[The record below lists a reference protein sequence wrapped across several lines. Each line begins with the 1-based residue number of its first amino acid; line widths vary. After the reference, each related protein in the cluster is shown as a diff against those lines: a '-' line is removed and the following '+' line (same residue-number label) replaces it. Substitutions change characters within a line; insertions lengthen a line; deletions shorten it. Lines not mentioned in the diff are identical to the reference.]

1 MAVDTGLGHLAAAL
15 DVPTLSLFGP
25 TNPGFTGAY
34 GRSQVHLGSDFPCAP
49 CLKKTCTYQP
59 TEEDRKLFDLKRE
72 QPLCFTRL
80 NPQRVAT
87 QLEAMLLAPET
98 LR

>member
-1 MAVDTGLGHLAAAL
+1 
-15 DVPTLSLFGP
+15 
-25 TNPGFTGAY
+25 
-34 GRSQVHLGSDFPCAP
+34 CAP
-49 CLKKTCTYQP
+49 CLKEACTYQP

>member
-1 MAVDTGLGHLAAAL
+1 PARSRSAAL
-15 DVPTLSLFGP
+15 PQ
-25 TNPGFTGAY
+25 
-34 GRSQVHLGSDFPCAP
+34 GRR
-49 CLKKTCTYQP
+49 TYQP